1 MLQIKFKTTY
11 RKRDNTKGFIYIVIG
26 DQKELDTYVA
36 AKVAQGMAADKIKNA
51 EGVVFFSNDYIGASA
66 PLEISA
72 KGNYYP
78 DTTQHDIMISMQQQI
93 HSTTGTKIAE
103 AA

>member
-1 MLQIKFKTTY
+1 MLNIKFKTTY
-11 RKRDNTKGFIYIVIG
+11 RKRDNTKGFIYIVTG
-26 DQKELDTYVA
+26 EQKELDAYVA

-78 DTTQHDIMISMQQQI
+78 NTEQFDIMISTQRQI
-93 HSTTGTKIAE
+93 HANAKPE
-103 AA
+103 AVAA